1 MGYDNV
7 DIDFLN
13 KNKNSS
19 CIITGTANSGV
30 AEHVMTM
37 ILNLTKNIVNYD
49 KLVKMGIL

>member
-13 KNKNSS
+13 KNK
-19 CIITGTANSGV
+19 IALAITGTANSVSV

-37 ILNLTKNIVNYD
+37 ILFLTKNIVNYD
-49 KLVKMGIL
+49 IT